1 MAKEFSR
8 STRVAEQMQ
17 RELGDLLMFE
27 VKDPRIGMV
36 TITSVEVTG
45 DMAHAKVF
53 YSAPQAKSAE
63 AKPID
68 VKPTQAKPNAAN
80 HAKNLQSIQNGL
92 ENSAGYLRTQVAKR
106 MLLRTVPQL
115 HFVYD
120 ESIDI
125 GIKMSQLIDAARATD
140 KSQEPEQDQ
149 KPN

>member
-17 RELGDLLMFE
+17 RELADLLMFE

-36 TITSVEVTG
+36 TITAVEVTG

-53 YSAPQAKSAE
+53 YSAPQSKPNSLNQAKS
-63 AKPID
+63 
-68 VKPTQAKPNAAN
+68 
-80 HAKNLQSIQNGL
+80 LQSIQNGL
-92 ENSAGYLRTQVAKR
+92 ENSSGFLRTQVAKR

-120 ESIDI
+120 ESIDV
-125 GIKMSQLIDAARATD
+125 GMKMAQLIDAARATD
-140 KSQEPEQDQ
+140 K
-149 KPN
+149 N